1 MADNINVSGLGLTV
15 TIQSVPT
22 FPQGFSIDQWPDD
35 ADPLTIGDV
44 QVTDTAMGVNGD
56 MITWNKANPIPVELA
71 VIPNTEADK
80 NLGILLKMNRSAKNK
95 VSVQDSI
102 TMVITYTDGSTNTL
116 TGGVI
121 TQGQPA
127 NSISSDSRT
136 KTKTYSFSFANII

>member
-1 MADNINVSGLGLTV
+1 MTDNINVSGLGLTV

-35 ADPLTIGDV
+35 ADPLTVGDV

-56 MITWNKANPIPVELA
+56 MITWNKANPIPVELS

-102 TMVITYTDGSTNTL
+102 TMVITYTDGHRVNLQTVFQAIAELRQKHTVSVLQT
-116 TGGVI
+116 
-121 TQGQPA
+121 
-127 NSISSDSRT
+127 
-136 KTKTYSFSFANII
+136 